1 MTATP
6 IDILK
11 STFGY
16 GAFRPG
22 QDEAIASV
30 MQNRDVVAVMPTG
43 GGKSL
48 CYQVPAIALGGVTL
62 VVSPLIALMKDQ
74 VDQLRRR
81 GISAEALFS
90 GQERNDQLHVM
101 QRVTSGTVRLLYV
114 APERLTTSTFRH
126 FIRRVDLRLVAIDE
140 AHCVS
145 EWGHDFRPS
154 YLQIPRLFNDV
165 RRVPMLAVT
174 ATATPDVRED
184 IVNVL
189 GLQNPVVVVRGF
201 DRPNLALGTIPT
213 AEKSE
218 YIASWVS
225 RHPNESAIVYA
236 GSRRRVEAL
245 AYDLRQQGILVG
257 AYHAGMPS
265 TVRNVVQDD
274 FVSNRVRILIASSA
288 FGMGIDKPDI
298 RHVFHADLTLTL
310 ESYYQEAGR
319 AGRDGQPAW
328 CTMLYHTDD
337 RALMEHFINSTF
349 PQRRDVLSVTS
360 YLQSFPARREGA
372 LLTLDVDSAGIAS
385 SVGLPRATVESALR
399 VLEQEGILT
408 RIQPSTSVTLS
419 FSEMPERIAGWASQ
433 CQHDWASVADVVAR
447 LSARSASTGQPIAI
461 ALSDLCRKADVP
473 AVVVL
478 QTLQAMQNARLL
490 RFQGANATASIT
502 ILDSFDRLTDSVLAR
517 REQRRRH
524 AVDKLEAVQ
533 RYAESRS
540 CKRSAILRY
549 FGDPMAA
556 EPCGRCS
563 SCSPSTWRA
572 ATTAD
577 GTQRIERMR
586 SAVRV
591 VIQLESR
598 FGRTVVV
605 DVLRGQTSARLRSL
619 NVSRCEDFGCLRD
632 EPPHVAF
639 AVIDAAIA
647 RGYLQSTGGQYPL
660 LAATREGL
668 EFVGTL
674 PAPLPRPP
682 RTRQHEHQGDAP
694 EDGEPTPLSVVRA
707 IRPHHSLLQAAHDLG
722 VRPAAIVSAVEYAL
736 QHGHAVSVGRLVPQ
750 ELYRIIRSIV
760 IARPHTTLR
769 SLLPELPPGTDVAT
783 ARLAFLFVRA
793 ELFSSQVS

>member
-1 MTATP
+1 MTASP
-6 IDILK
+6 IEILQ
-11 STFGY
+11 SAFGY

-101 QRVTSGTVRLLYV
+101 QRVTAGTVRLLYV
-114 APERLTTSTFRH
+114 APERLTTSTFRQ

-184 IVNVL
+184 IVTVL

-218 YIASWVS
+218 QIASWAS

-236 GSRRRVEAL
+236 GSRRRVEEF
-245 AYDLRQQGILVG
+245 AYDLRQQGMLVG
-257 AYHAGMPS
+257 AYHAGMS
-265 TVRNVVQDD
+265 SAIRNVVQDD
-274 FVSNRVRILIASSA
+274 FLSNRVRILVASSA

-319 AGRDGQPAW
+319 AGRDGAPAQ
-328 CTMLYHTDD
+328 CTMLYHPDD

-349 PQRRDVLSVTS
+349 PERKDVLSVAT

-372 LLTLDVDSAGIAS
+372 LLTLDVDSAGIAA
-385 SVGLPRATVESALR
+385 SVGLPKANVESALR

-408 RIQPSTSVTLS
+408 RIPPSTSVTLT
-419 FSEMPERIAGWASQ
+419 FTELPERLACWASR
-433 CQHDWASVADVVAR
+433 CQQDWRSVADVIVR
-447 LSARSASTGQPIAI
+447 LSSRSASTSQPIAV

-490 RFQGANATASIT
+490 RFQGANATASMT
-502 ILDSFDRLTDSVLAR
+502 ILDSFDRLTESVLAR

-563 SCSPSTWRA
+563 SCSPSTWSSASTRS
-572 ATTAD
+572 
-577 GTQRIERMR
+577 TQRIERMR

-598 FGRTVVV
+598 FGRTVVA
-605 DVLRGQTSARLRSL
+605 DVLRGQTSSRLRSL
-619 NVSRCEDFGCLRD
+619 NVSRCEDFGCLRN

-660 LAATREGL
+660 LAITREGL

-674 PAPLPRPP
+674 PAPLPRP
-682 RTRQHEHQGDAP
+682 TKTHHSEYHGDLA
-694 EDGEPTPLSVVRA
+694 EAVESAPLSVVRA
-707 IRPHHSLLQAAHDLG
+707 IRPHHTLPQAAHDLG
-722 VRPAAIVSAVEYAL
+722 VRPAEIVSAVEYAL
-736 QHGHAVSVGRLVPQ
+736 RHGHAVSVGRLVPQ

-769 SLLPELPPGTDVAT
+769 SILPELPPGTDVAT

-793 ELFSSQVS
+793 ELFSSQIS